1 MNARIV
7 AEHARP
13 LLDVHGDDV
22 TIETRNDDEEGE
34 AISVATTSADG
45 VPELL
50 GLVVGPDADAA
61 EHELRR
67 DLTARGLR
75 GAVRRTS
82 AARVARPRPAVTI
95 MVRDHGR
102 HIDDLPDSDETGRRR
117 RIPVLIAAVA
127 GLLLIIAVVIGS
139 SAAGRFGS
147 DPAPAPTPTD
157 APADTTVP
165 VAPATTAAAATTA
178 PAPAAVAVVASAP
191 VPAKCSAERVPWMD
205 QVQCEA
211 VAGSPPG

>member
-1 MNARIV
+1 MLVASLGRGYVEGMSCDLVARLVGAMGVDELSREQFTTLAAAMNARIV

-34 AISVATTSADG
+34 AISVATTSANG

-75 GAVRRTS
+75 GAVRRTT
-82 AARVARPRPAVTI
+82 AARVARSRPAVTI

-102 HIDDLPDSDETGRRR
+102 HIDDLPDTATRR
-117 RIPVLIAAVA
+117 
-127 GLLLIIAVVIGS
+127 GGGGGS
-139 SAAGRFGS
+139 R
-147 DPAPAPTPTD
+147 
-157 APADTTVP
+157 
-165 VAPATTAAAATTA
+165 
-178 PAPAAVAVVASAP
+178 
-191 VPAKCSAERVPWMD
+191 C
-205 QVQCEA
+205 
-211 VAGSPPG
+211 